1 VAPGVLVESITIVAA
16 AEATNAAITKP
27 SHTVVPTEAAAETTH
42 VASAAEAA
50 HSGATTEATTTTKTS
65 AVATAAT
72 AKTSAVTAT
81 AAAATTAASFGGSR
95 EQARCEKGRCQY
107 RDRSF
112 HHDTPVDLFGAVPR
126 LPTSHAATERRISV
140 T

>member
-1 VAPGVLVESITIVAA
+1 VDGVLVVSIAIVATTKATDA
-16 AEATNAAITKP
+16 AADTTTKT
-27 SHTVVPTEAAAETTH
+27 SHMMAGTEAASETTH
-42 VASAAEAA
+42 VASAAEATHVTSA
-50 HSGATTEATTTTKTS
+50 AEAAATKTA
-65 AVATAAT
+65 AVAAAT
-72 AKTSAVTAT
+72 AKTSAMTAT
-81 AAAATTAASFGGSR
+81 AAATTAASFGGSR

-140 T
+140 R